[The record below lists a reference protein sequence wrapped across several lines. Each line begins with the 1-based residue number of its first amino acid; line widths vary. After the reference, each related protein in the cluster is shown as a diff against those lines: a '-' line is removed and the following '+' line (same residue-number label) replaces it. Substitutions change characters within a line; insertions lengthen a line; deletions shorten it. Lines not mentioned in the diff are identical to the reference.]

1 MPGVRPTW
9 HQPNTQ
15 REPHMALSNPAFST
29 TPAFAQK
36 GRVATPPATEL
47 DELYGRPSASP
58 ADTDRMSYEDV
69 IIKTVSMFVVL
80 LIGSAVGA
88 IFPAL
93 FLPALFVGLGLAL
106 VNIFKKVP
114 SVPLIMAY
122 ALVEG
127 VFVGGLSV
135 TLETRLEGIVLQA
148 VLATLVV
155 FGVTLALF
163 ANGKVRASAR
173 ATKIFMIAGISYAAF
188 SLINLGLQLTGIN
201 QDAWGLASAPVPFI
215 GIPFGLIIG
224 PLAILMAAYSLVLD
238 FTSVKQ
244 GVEAGAP
251 RILGWKA
258 AFGLV
263 LTIVWLYVEFIR
275 LIAILRGSN

>member
-1 MPGVRPTW
+1 
-9 HQPNTQ
+9 
-15 REPHMALSNPAFST
+15 MALSNPAFST
-29 TPAFAQK
+29 TPAFSQK
-36 GRVATPPATEL
+36 SRVAAPAATEL

-58 ADTDRMSYEDV
+58 ADTDRMSYDDV
-69 IIKTVSMFVVL
+69 IVKTVSMFVVL
-80 LIGSAVGA
+80 LVGGAVGA
-88 IFPAL
+88 FFFP
-93 FLPALFVGLGLAL
+93 GLAL
-106 VNIFKKVP
+106 PAALVGFVLAMVNIFKKVP

-122 ALVEG
+122 AVVEG
-127 VFVGGLSV
+127 VFLGAISV
-135 TLETRLEGIVLQA
+135 TLERMLPGIILQA

-188 SLINLGLQLTGIN
+188 SLINLGLQLTGVN
-201 QDAWGLASAPVPFI
+201 QDPWGLYGTEFNGFPL
-215 GIPFGLIIG
+215 GLIIG
-224 PLAILMAAYSLVLD
+224 PLAILLAAYSLVLD

-263 LTIVWLYVEFIR
+263 LTIVWLYIEFLR

>member
-1 MPGVRPTW
+1 
-9 HQPNTQ
+9 
-15 REPHMALSNPAFST
+15 MALSNPAFST
-29 TPAFAQK
+29 TPAFSQK
-36 GRVATPPATEL
+36 SRAAAPSAADL

-58 ADTDRMSYEDV
+58 ADTDRMSYDDV
-69 IIKTVSMFVVL
+69 IVKTISMFVVL
-80 LIGSAVGA
+80 LLGGVVGA
-88 IFPAL
+88 
-93 FLPALFVGLGLAL
+93 FLPALALPAALVGFVLAM

-122 ALVEG
+122 SVVEG
-127 VFVGGLSV
+127 VFLGGISF
-135 TLETRLEGIVLQA
+135 TLEALLPGIILQA

-188 SLINLGLQLTGIN
+188 SLINLGLQLTGVN
-201 QDAWGLASAPVPFI
+201 QDPWGLYGTEFNGFPL
-215 GIPFGLIIG
+215 GLIIG
-224 PLAILMAAYSLVLD
+224 PIAILLAAYSLVLD

-263 LTIVWLYVEFIR
+263 LTIVWLYIEFLR

>member
-1 MPGVRPTW
+1 
-9 HQPNTQ
+9 
-15 REPHMALSNPAFST
+15 MALSNPAFSS

-36 GRVATPPATEL
+36 GRVATPPASEL

-58 ADTDRMSYEDV
+58 VDTDRMSYEDV

-80 LIGSAVGA
+80 LVGGAVGA
-88 IFPAL
+88 LFPAL
-93 FLPALFVGLGLAL
+93 LLPGLFIGFGLAL

-122 ALVEG
+122 SVVEG
-127 VFVGGLSV
+127 VFLGALSV
-135 TLETRLEGIVLQA
+135 TLERMFPGIVLQA

-155 FGVTLALF
+155 FAVTLALF

-188 SLINLGLQLTGIN
+188 SLINLGLQLTGVN
-201 QDAWGLASAPVPFI
+201 QDPWGLYGTHIGGVPL
-215 GIPFGLIIG
+215 GLIIA
-224 PLAILMAAYSLVLD
+224 PIAILMAAYSLVLD

-244 GVEAGAP
+244 GVESGAP

-263 LTIVWLYVEFIR
+263 LTIVWLYIEFLR
-275 LIAILRGSN
+275 LIAILRGE